1 MRALTRFDVWA
12 VFGFLLLAVLLHYG
26 RIGASVDGVDLTT
39 DPAMY
44 ASIAAAYGHPEAF
57 RQDFVY
63 SEESRY
69 LTHVTPLVQIVN
81 WLAGDDGN
89 YGVAYLQLTGVSV
102 FLHYLAFYLLGIV
115 FFKQRWKA
123 LFFSL
128 LMGLCYW
135 TPWGTY
141 WGAGYRDYTPRSLFN
156 ALYGLLL
163 CLFFLI
169 REKPRWWPPFMLA
182 LGGLVYVHSIS
193 ALPAAAGLWL
203 SFAASRPQGTSWPR
217 HALWLLLTGACF
229 LLVMLPYALTYT
241 HASGVKLGP
250 DDVAFMDHILRT
262 RFNIEYAEYLEG
274 MARFLRQYTL
284 LPVIPLA
291 LWGTWM
297 IVRRG
302 TPREKLFGKHIWL
315 WIAGTY
321 IVILLFVL
329 DQEISRALGR
339 MHLEFDLVRVHRFLP
354 FFAICLVFLGANILW
369 RDVALEAVRPLWQR
383 ICAGLVC
390 LGLAIGFFCGGLHDM
405 ARVSFAWYWNRLDDA
420 RYEAAYGPQLRRA
433 EMVQALREQ
442 TRPGESIFFAREDQA
457 IRYNALRPLTY
468 GWKDACLL
476 YYAKALDP
484 LHEWERIE
492 AALKT
497 SPTAYIDIGLSTT
510 PDYILSD
517 RPQDRALLESRVGP
531 VVWENA
537 RYLLVR
543 NAHKN

>member
-1 MRALTRFDVWA
+1 MRALTRFDLWA
-12 VFGFLLLAVLLHYG
+12 VAGFLLLAVLLHYG

-44 ASIAAAYGHPEAF
+44 ASIAAAYGHPENF

-63 SEESRY
+63 SEENRY
-69 LTHVTPLVQIVN
+69 LTHVTPLVRAVD

-89 YGVAYLQLTGVSV
+89 YGVAYLQLTGISV
-102 FLHYLAFYLLGIV
+102 FLHYLAFYLLGVV
-115 FFKQRWKA
+115 FFKERWKA
-123 LFFSL
+123 LLFTM

-156 ALYGLLL
+156 SLYALLL
-163 CLFFLI
+163 CLFFAV

-203 SFAASRPQGTSWPR
+203 SFAASRPQGLSRPR
-217 HALWLLLTGACF
+217 HILQLLLTGGCF
-229 LLVMLPYALTYT
+229 LLAMLPYAFTYL

-250 DDVAFMDHILRT
+250 DDVAFMAHILRT
-262 RFNIEYAEYLEG
+262 RFNIEYAEYLDG
-274 MARFLRQYTL
+274 MLRFLRQYTL

-297 IVRRG
+297 IARHG
-302 TPREKLFGKHIWL
+302 TPREKLIGKHVWL

-321 IVILLFVL
+321 VVILLFVL

-354 FFAICLVFLGANILW
+354 FFAISLVFLGANILW
-369 RDVALEAVRPLWQR
+369 RETVCRATRPLRQR
-383 ICAGLVC
+383 IIAGLFC
-390 LGLAIGFFCGGLHDM
+390 LGLTIGFFCGGLHDM
-405 ARVSFAWYWNRLDDA
+405 ARVSFAWYWNRLDAA

-433 EMVQALREQ
+433 EMVQALRKH

-484 LHEWERIE
+484 LHEWEHIE

-497 SPTAYIDIGLSTT
+497 SPTAYIDAGLSTD
-510 PDYILSD
+510 PDYLLSD
-517 RPQDRALLESRVGP
+517 RPEDRALLESRVGP
-531 VVWENA
+531 VIWENE
-537 RYLLVR
+537 RYLLVK
-543 NAHKN
+543 NAFKR